1 MTSRGMEKAEGYQLC
16 AFSEEL
22 EEARQFR
29 ALLKE
34 NNISALIKRKT
45 LSGDI
50 PGFGVFVSEDDLDEA
65 QVILESHSA
74 YSDFYEIAFDETP
87 RRTMD
92 ESEYD
97 F

>member
-1 MTSRGMEKAEGYQLC
+1 MTRRGMEQAEVQQLC

-22 EEARQFR
+22 EEARQFK

-34 NNISALIKRKT
+34 NNISATIRRKT
-45 LSGDI
+45 LSGNI
-50 PGFGVFVSEDDLDEA
+50 PGFGVFVSEDDVDEA
-65 QVILESHSA
+65 QVILESYSA
-74 YSDFYEIAFDETP
+74 YSDFYEIAFDDNP
-87 RRTMD
+87 RQAVD

>member
-1 MTSRGMEKAEGYQLC
+1 MTRRGAQQIQGYQLC

-34 NNISALIKRKT
+34 NNIDSVIKRKT

-50 PGFGVFVSEDDLDEA
+50 PGFGVFVSEDDVDEA

-74 YSDFYEIAFDETP
+74 YSDFYEIAFDENH
-87 RRTMD
+87 REDID

>member
-1 MTSRGMEKAEGYQLC
+1 MTRRSAEQAQGYQLC

-22 EEARQFR
+22 EEARQFK

-34 NNISALIKRKT
+34 NNISSTIKRKT

-50 PGFGVFVSEDDLDEA
+50 PGFGVFVSEEDVDEA

-74 YSDFYEIAFDETP
+74 YSDFYEIAFDDNP
-87 RRTMD
+87 RESVD